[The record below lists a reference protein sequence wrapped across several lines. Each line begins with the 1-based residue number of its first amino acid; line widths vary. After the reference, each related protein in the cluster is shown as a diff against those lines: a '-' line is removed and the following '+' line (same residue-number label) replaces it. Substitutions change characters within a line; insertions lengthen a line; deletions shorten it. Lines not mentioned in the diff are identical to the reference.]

1 MAAKPGGK
9 GKKDVRVVITLE
21 CTEARALG
29 LTPSRYTTVKNRRN
43 TTARLELKKYNR
55 YLKRHTVHKEIK

>member
-1 MAAKPGGK
+1 MA
-9 GKKDVRVVITLE
+9 GKKNDVIVVTLE

-29 LTPSRYTTVKNRRN
+29 VTPSRYTTFKNKKKH
-43 TTARLELKKYNR
+43 TAKLELKKYNR